1 MSYYAFLAIGL
12 LAGVIA
18 KRFLP
23 TRRQDDWVAPLFV
36 GALGAL
42 FGGWLGSVLFWS
54 STSNPF
60 STTFSLRVIDPLRR
74 EPATIIR
81 AAFSTIM
88 GAMTATATPR

>member
-1 MSYYAFLAIGL
+1 MSYFAFLAIGL
-12 LAGVIA
+12 LAGVVA

-23 TRRQDDWVAPLFV
+23 TRKQDDWVAPLFV

-60 STTFSLRVIDPLRR
+60 SLPNWTSAIVGAIVSLAAYLVIVRL
-74 EPATIIR
+74 
-81 AAFSTIM
+81 
-88 GAMTATATPR
+88 TAPRND